1 MPQWSTFIILWHL
14 RGQENGRFLTKQ
26 AIKRTQLLE
35 FFVIALFNT
44 VYPGQ
49 LYGDQIDVRIR
60 SFNNL
65 NKKELYLIN
74 VFIYYLAP
82 SKSIVVWIEFLFD
95 SEEIKKEGKKSEKID
110 NDVWSLCSLF
120 LLCFTKKD
128 NFINNKAANWQC
140 SHFKILYQRRLIGW
154 LLWISWSNHACETL
168 KYWTDATD

>member
-1 MPQWSTFIILWHL
+1 MTTIVNSKVYYFKLKIYCYASMIHLHHSVTL

-82 SKSIVVWIEFLFD
+82 SKSIVV
-95 SEEIKKEGKKSEKID
+95 
-110 NDVWSLCSLF
+110 
-120 LLCFTKKD
+120 
-128 NFINNKAANWQC
+128 
-140 SHFKILYQRRLIGW
+140 
-154 LLWISWSNHACETL
+154 
-168 KYWTDATD
+168 